1 MKNNLR
7 ILALCLVGMFA
18 VNCSSDDNSIT
29 EPGKE
34 EVDPGKEEYKSIVLV
49 LSSEENV
56 FNVEDN
62 KETLESTNI
71 VKFNYNEQ
79 YLLTSTTLSIPF
91 GNTNA
96 GDNIGDTKYIYNDKL
111 QLTSLEYK
119 GQIQYQFFYENNLLI
134 KSIEDDITTNNITE
148 YKYDSSNK
156 VIEIIGY
163 NQDKNSTTPIAN
175 KSYTKYKYNSDELI
189 THVIDSENDKYSA
202 EITYY
207 DKGKTLFEN
216 SIHNPQLGNS
226 EYLYELELIYNPKKN
241 IHSITDLYSQY
252 ISTYEFNEE
261 GYPIKETTIEK
272 DLKTGSIETKTVTT
286 YTYKIVKVK
295 K

>member
-7 ILALCLVGMFA
+7 ILALCLVSMFA

-119 GQIQYQFFYENNLLI
+119 GQIQYQFF
-134 KSIEDDITTNNITE
+134 SRIT
-148 YKYDSSNK
+148 
-156 VIEIIGY
+156 
-163 NQDKNSTTPIAN
+163 
-175 KSYTKYKYNSDELI
+175 
-189 THVIDSENDKYSA
+189 
-202 EITYY
+202 
-207 DKGKTLFEN
+207 F
-216 SIHNPQLGNS
+216 
-226 EYLYELELIYNPKKN
+226 
-241 IHSITDLYSQY
+241 
-252 ISTYEFNEE
+252 
-261 GYPIKETTIEK
+261 
-272 DLKTGSIETKTVTT
+272 
-286 YTYKIVKVK
+286 
-295 K
+295 